1 MAYKRVTM
9 QDIADACGLS
19 RNTVS
24 KIFNDRGAVPEAT
37 RALVFR
43 KAQELGYLQAAG
55 AALVHAAAPVPP
67 DVPLPQGI
75 LNPPGGP
82 ASSNAPTPPDAAGK
96 SIALLACHLPTE
108 YHFCTVFVPAFAERL
123 SAMGYTL
130 MVYKITPEELKQRV
144 LPGAMSP
151 EQTAGILAIEL
162 FDREYMDM
170 VCSLG
175 IPTIFVDAYAGAW
188 GALLKCDFL
197 SMENIAA
204 TMTITDHVI
213 AEGAKRLGFMG
224 DITHC
229 NSFLE
234 RWVGFNIA
242 ASRAGL
248 EVDKGL
254 CILDED
260 IQPYTDADWVY
271 SRLKRLPALPDAFI
285 CGNDLLAIRL
295 MTALKRM
302 GISIPEDV
310 MVAGFDGQPQAA
322 VVEPALTTAYIPSA
336 EIGRCAAELIYRRI
350 EDGKRPFRRVYV
362 NTVPIFRA
370 STDRT
375 GIKREAD

>member
-1 MAYKRVTM
+1 MAYRKVTM
-9 QDIADACGLS
+9 QDVADACGLS

-24 KIFNDRGAVPEAT
+24 KIFNDRGSVPEAT
-37 RALVFR
+37 RSMVYQKAL
-43 KAQELGYLQAAG
+43 ELGYIQA
-55 AALVHAAAPVPP
+55 LPVSPEK
-67 DVPLPQGI
+67 
-75 LNPPGGP
+75 
-82 ASSNAPTPPDAAGK
+82 AETSRK

-123 SAMGYTL
+123 SALGYTL
-130 MVYKITPEELKQRV
+130 MVYKITPEERKARA
-144 LPGAMSP
+144 LPAGISLD
-151 EQTAGILAIEL
+151 QTAGILAIEL

-170 VCSLG
+170 VCDLG
-175 IPTIFVDAYAGAW
+175 LPTTFVDAYAGAS
-188 GALLKCDFL
+188 GALLKCDYL

-213 AEGAKRLGFMG
+213 AEGAKRLGFVG

-229 NSFLE
+229 NSFRE

-242 ASRAGL
+242 ASLAGL
-248 EVDKGL
+248 EVDRGQ

-271 SRLKRLPALPDAFI
+271 SRLKRLSSLPDAFI

-302 GISIPEDV
+302 GISVPGDV
-310 MVAGFDGQPQAA
+310 MVTGFDGQPQAA

-336 EIGRCAAELIYRRI
+336 EIGRCAADMLYHRIRDGGGSFRSIYI
-350 EDGKRPFRRVYV
+350 S
-362 NTVPIFRA
+362 TVPIFRA

-375 GIKREAD
+375 GFKREAD